1 MCPPAWIC
9 RNRPP
14 IPLRTPTQLIGALHT
29 TRHNKVLAPKVS
41 EGTVSLASNHCANWQ
56 HGICTY
62 VDVRVDRTQVRFYP
76 KAVHAFCAT
85 ESCTATSRRV
95 CCPCNIGNGRI
106 SPREESSGKLP
117 ISFGRIPVCYQR
129 RTSVPIAA
137 SHSFASVNAT
147 AKNAESD
154 ANRTVIPDRAGNG
167 NLSDRS

>member
-106 SPREESSGKLP
+106 SPREESSGSCP
-117 ISFGRIPVCYQR
+117 
-129 RTSVPIAA
+129 SV
-137 SHSFASVNAT
+137 
-147 AKNAESD
+147 SD
-154 ANRTVIPDRAGNG
+154 AYRSATKGAQVSRLRRATHLQASTLLRKMQSQTRTGQ
-167 NLSDRS
+167 